1 MQIEGDTGIV
11 WVDDNIAVGIFKQW
25 QPRYASLNIPTF
37 PVDENKKPRNRGYL
51 RTGLRGSRKLAGKFS
66 DANTLGY
73 AAGDRTGIV
82 LVDIDD
88 QNYGVERVEE
98 EFGRAPIV
106 IRTPSGGHYLPYRH
120 RGERRRIRPYPEK
133 PIDIIGGGYV
143 VAPPSRVAKGEYEI
157 IRGSLD
163 DLKNLP
169 PLGKFLDGIRW
180 SRMGEGDGRQFH

>member
-1 MQIEGDTGIV
+1 MEMNVGDGP
-11 WVDDNIAVGIFKQW
+11 AQM
-25 QPRYASLNIPTF
+25 S
-37 PVDENKKPRNRGYL
+37 RGV
-51 RTGLRGSRKLAGKFS
+51 
-66 DANTLGY
+66 
-73 AAGDRTGIV
+73 V
-82 LVDIDD
+82 LELL
-88 QNYGVERVEE
+88 GVERVEE